1 MPGPATTGGRLSIS
15 ANEWNKLRS
24 DARRA
29 IQEAGRTGP
38 AQSLPRSSDLVAV
51 KHLSGAALP
60 MYGIVGF
67 WGNGSSGS
75 IGPVYGPDD
84 NLPEFKRRPVFKIRK
99 VDDDESGGEGGHSDV
114 GRFAILQQPLKPG
127 YLGVAQ
133 VSGVA
138 LCKLD
143 VVYETHVY
151 ADVKDG
157 NADELKTGEVGA
169 AEILWKQSGTG
180 SGKWAL
186 VRLGNFVAP
195 PLVGRLTTDSDA
207 GSPLTVEIVDVYNN
221 VTGRDTGREVSA
233 YISFGI
239 IQAPYTSNVVP
250 ANTLVHLRYDRVF
263 NQFLA
268 VAPLSAWYPRT
279 AFDPTA

>member
-1 MPGPATTGGRLSIS
+1 MPAPVASGGKLSIT
-15 ANEWNKLRS
+15 AAEWNKLRA

-29 IQEAGRTGP
+29 IQDQGRKGP
-38 AQSLPRSSDLVAV
+38 AQSLPRSSDLIAV
-51 KHLSGAALP
+51 KHLSGVALP
-60 MYGIVGF
+60 TYGIVGF

-84 NLPEFKRRPVFKIRK
+84 NLPEFKGRPVFKVRPPA
-99 VDDDESGGEGGHSDV
+99 DESLGSGRNDI
-114 GRFAILQQPLKPG
+114 GRFAILQQPINPG

-138 LCKLD
+138 ICKLN
-143 VVYETHVY
+143 VAHAAHIY
-151 ADVKDG
+151 ADIEDG
-157 NADELKTGEVGA
+157 NVDELKTNEYGA

-186 VRLGNFVAP
+186 VRLGSFVAP
-195 PLVGRLTTDSDA
+195 DIIGTLTTDSDA
-207 GSPLTVEIVDVYNN
+207 ASPLTVAIVDVQGDGSH
-221 VTGRDTGREVSA
+221 TTTGREVSA

-239 IQAPYTSNVVP
+239 IASPYTSNVVQ
-250 ANTLVHLRYDRVF
+250 AGTLVHLRFDRVH
-263 NQFLA
+263 NQYCA
-268 VAPLSAWYPRT
+268 VAPLQAYYPKT

>member
-1 MPGPATTGGRLSIS
+1 MPAPVASGGKLSIT
-15 ANEWNKLRS
+15 AGEWNKLRA

-29 IQEAGRTGP
+29 IQDQGRTGP
-38 AQSLPRSSDLVAV
+38 AQSLPRSSDLIAV
-51 KHLSGAALP
+51 KHLSGAVLP

-84 NLPEFKRRPVFKIRK
+84 NLPEFKRRP
-99 VDDDESGGEGGHSDV
+99 DESGGEGGHSDV
-114 GRFAILQQPLKPG
+114 GRFAILQQPIKAG

-207 GSPLTVEIVDVYNN
+207 GSPLTVEIVDVYSDGS
-221 VTGRDTGREVSA
+221 GRDTGREVSA

-239 IQAPYTSNVVP
+239 IEAPYTSNVVP

-268 VAPLSAWYPRT
+268 VAPLQAWYPKT